1 MFIGELLCMG
11 AYLIILCVRKYRWN
25 RTKHDVDS
33 ESEPQIPRFN
43 PLLFLIPA
51 ISDIISTSVMYIG
64 LTLTSAS
71 SYQMLRGALI
81 VCTGLLSIFCLHSTI
96 KAYQWMGMISVVLGL
111 AVIGLTDIFCNDNKT
126 DEESNVLVGDLLCIL
141 AQLVS
146 AVQLVFEQKYM
157 RQYDVDPLLA
167 VGLEG
172 IYGIVILLIAM
183 FPMYFIHVSHTFSS
197 NPYGRLED
205 PIHAW
210 HQICKQPMIAVA
222 LTGTTISIAFFNFAG
237 TTVTKNLSATTRTVL
252 DSVRTIVIWA
262 ASLPLFG
269 QKFIP
274 LQLIGFALLI
284 FGMFVYN
291 DILIGP
297 WFRQHVLPRIYDI
310 PCFGPRVYILLDSF
324 IT

>member
-1 MFIGELLCMG
+1 MLHNRFYTITICVLMVTTGSLNTLCAKWADNFKVDGEHFDHPFLQAFCMFIGELLCMG
-11 AYLIILCVRKYRWN
+11 AYLIILGVRKYRWN

-111 AVIGLTDIFCNDNKT
+111 A
-126 DEESNVLVGDLLCIL
+126 
-141 AQLVS
+141 
-146 AVQLVFEQKYM
+146 
-157 RQYDVDPLLA
+157 
-167 VGLEG
+167 
-172 IYGIVILLIAM
+172 
-183 FPMYFIHVSHTFSS
+183 
-197 NPYGRLED
+197 D

-297 WFRQHVLPRIYDI
+297 WFRQHILPRIYDI
-310 PCFGPRVYILLDSF
+310 PCFGP
-324 IT
+324 